1 MEIKFIKTQS
11 IENLVKLGMGKVVFD
26 TLKSNQSIY
35 ISDSNLELFKDA
47 SIKYAEKVDGNEAKK
62 SHNNV
67 KYRRLA
73 KEYYY
78 YYEELTKMCHNRKD
92 REYENNIYSSSDGYR
107 LDYNTPFA
115 KKITNI
121 MNGY

>member
-62 SHNNV
+62 KV
-67 KYRRLA
+67 
-73 KEYYY
+73 
-78 YYEELTKMCHNRKD
+78 T
-92 REYENNIYSSSDGYR
+92 
-107 LDYNTPFA
+107 
-115 KKITNI
+115 I
-121 MNGY
+121 M